1 MANLLQDLEDM
12 RKEIS
17 AELSALGV
25 QPGQQPTQEQLQVV
39 ADRIWLYH
47 CLLEKVN
54 YGLTTMNK
62 K

>member
-1 MANLLQDLEDM
+1 MTNLLQELENM
-12 RKEIS
+12 RKEVS

-39 ADRIWLYH
+39 ADR
-47 CLLEKVN
+47 V
-54 YGLTTMNK
+54 MNK

>member
-12 RKEIS
+12 RKEIR

-25 QPGQQPTQEQLQVV
+25 QPGQQATQEQLQVV
-39 ADRIWLYH
+39 ADR
-47 CLLEKVN
+47 V
-54 YGLTTMNK
+54 MNK

>member
-1 MANLLQDLEDM
+1 MTNLLQELENM

-25 QPGQQPTQEQLQVV
+25 QPGQQATQEQLQVV
-39 ADRIWLYH
+39 ADR
-47 CLLEKVN
+47 V
-54 YGLTTMNK
+54 MNK

>member
-25 QPGQQPTQEQLQVV
+25 QSGQQATQEQLQVV
-39 ADRIWLYH
+39 ADR
-47 CLLEKVN
+47 V
-54 YGLTTMNK
+54 MNK